1 MAELLLLQQLQDEVP
16 QLDLP
21 GARGRLGLVGPVGE
35 GQAWGG
41 EGGQHRCTTPRGLLR
56 GAAGTPGRGSPGIQ
70 ALPAAEM
77 AGRRLARQLQCMVHS
92 QGARAVS
99 RPCGGNSPLSRKKGR
114 RQGRRK

>member
-21 GARGRLGLVGPVGE
+21 GARGRLGFVGPVGE

-41 EGGQHRCTTPRGLLR
+41 EGSQRRPTTPRGLLW

-77 AGRRLARQLQCMVHS
+77 AGTPLAKQLQCMVHS
-92 QGARAVS
+92 QGVRAASGPWGEIVLLAG
-99 RPCGGNSPLSRKKGR
+99 RER